1 MHLNVCMLYKISIF
15 YDLIHLNV
23 LDFYR
28 KNYSLC
34 LNRIY
39 KLWKK
44 INIKSG
50 WKEIEI

>member
-1 MHLNVCMLYKISIF
+1 MIKIGNALECMHVVENINFLRFNIN
-15 YDLIHLNV
+15 LNV

-39 KLWKK
+39 KL
-44 INIKSG
+44 
-50 WKEIEI
+50 